1 MEIDLKKI
9 VWVQVINENQI
20 HVNIDG
26 IGIKL
31 LEFNKMDINGVTY
44 KNSDEF
50 VAINKLTIFEEDGI

>member
-9 VWVQVINENQI
+9 NWAQVINENQS
-20 HVNIDG
+20 HVNIDD

-31 LEFNKMDINGVTY
+31 LEFDKMDINNITY

-50 VAINKLTIFEEDGI
+50 VTLNNLTILDNGI

>member
-9 VWVQVINENQI
+9 VWVQVINGNQSHI
-20 HVNIDG
+20 NIDG